1 MKNRF
6 DLTGKVALVTGG
18 SSGLGRHFALTLAAA
33 GAAVAVAARRDDKVA
48 EVASEIAAAGCQT
61 PPLLG
66 DAATWTSCSQRSFVG
81 RPRRSILHKHW
92 IRCPLK

>member
-33 GAAVAVAARRDDKVA
+33 GAAVAVAARSARWTRRAVAPLDAIGVAGLGSCVGPARVATKVKL
-48 EVASEIAAAGCQT
+48 EGTST
-61 PPLLG
+61 PWR
-66 DAATWTSCSQRSFVG
+66 A
-81 RPRRSILHKHW
+81 
-92 IRCPLK
+92 